1 MSRLSALLLLLLPV
15 GDGKE
20 VHTLS
25 LPKYLTGCA
34 PSSTSPLLAIVSELG
49 ADRWRAGP
57 CGRYWKVAIDGADG
71 EATGG
76 HLEFG
81 QDPAD
86 RNALVAEYFETSG
99 AGSSRRQIREAADDG
114 GAATALGRVYVRLD
128 SPTSGTVS
136 FRSRGADES
145 DELLRF
151 SFSPNG
157 NMLHTARVRAPRSAC
172 WPPRLTAPAAARPP
186 RARPG
191 SQLPRLPQG
200 PVLSA
205 AEDFGWSAF
214 QATIVA
220 GNHFQLT
227 GFGSEGD
234 AVSITSLSARKGVP
248 DDKRDSFLTK
258 WGPSAGIFLF
268 FIASKLLKKKYGKGS
283 DYTKERQSMPK
294 PRTMPAPKKEKTA
307 EDKKKE

>member
-1 MSRLSALLLLLLPV
+1 MSRFCVLLLLLLPV

-34 PSSTSPLLAIVSELG
+34 PSLHRR
-49 ADRWRAGP
+49 RWQSSLMSSALTAGP

-71 EATGG
+71 AATGG

-157 NMLHTARVRAPRSAC
+157 NMLHTARVRAPARSAC

-307 EDKKKE
+307 EDKKKQ